1 MAIKD
6 INFPEKLV
14 VIGVALVKE
23 WRITEKTH
31 RGNQEWIIQRLVTLS
46 TKYTGR
52 RQIKHITQHTKLN
65 C

>member
-31 RGNQEWIIQRLVTLS
+31 RGNQEWII
-46 TKYTGR
+46 
-52 RQIKHITQHTKLN
+52 
-65 C
+65 